1 MINLKLDKEEA
12 AEQMSPEMYSP
23 EYPGGTCLYLDTKTL
38 EKLGMTT
45 LPEAGSVMAVEAMA
59 TVRAISEK
67 ECHGEIEKCVE
78 LQITDLAL
86 SKAQPKRDAAEVLYG
101 SDAEE

>member
-1 MINLKLDKEEA
+1 MINLKFDKEEA
-12 AEQMSPEMYSP
+12 DEQMSPENFSP

-45 LPEAGSVMAVEAMA
+45 LPEAGSVMDIEAMA

-67 ECHGEIEKCVE
+67 ECHGKIEKCVE

-86 SKAQPKRDAAEVLYG
+86 SKAQPKRDTAEVLYG

>member
-1 MINLKLDKEEA
+1 MTNLKLDKEEA
-12 AEQMSPEMYSP
+12 NEINCVESYTP
-23 EYPGGTCLYLDTKTL
+23 EYPGGTCLYLNTKTL
-38 EKLGMTT
+38 EKLGITT
-45 LPEAGSVMAVEAMA
+45 LPEAGSVMAIDAMA
-59 TVRAISEK
+59 TVKLISER

-86 SKAQPKRDAAEVLYG
+86 SKAQPKKDTAEVLYG